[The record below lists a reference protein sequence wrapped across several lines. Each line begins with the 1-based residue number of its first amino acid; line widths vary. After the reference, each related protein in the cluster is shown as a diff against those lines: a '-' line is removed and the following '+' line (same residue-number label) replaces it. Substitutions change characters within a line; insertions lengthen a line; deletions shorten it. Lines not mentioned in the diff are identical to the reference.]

1 MNKPNIK
8 YHEHTDLLKE
18 IRELKREIKILSREK
33 EEHLEQIE
41 YLKKFELRNRTLVQQ
56 NDKLEE
62 ENDNL
67 KDEILILKSK

>member
-33 EEHLEQIE
+33 EVHLEQIE
-41 YLKKFELRNRTLVQQ
+41 YLKKFELRNRTLVQ
-56 NDKLEE
+56 
-62 ENDNL
+62 
-67 KDEILILKSK
+67 